1 MENWIEKTIEENQK
15 IIDSLSDVGMGK
27 LIQLEE
33 TIVSDVRRYNL
44 LVDTPYEIGVNFIE
58 FVCSEKHIETPMEN
72 IYGFDFSSDRELLRH
87 INGNHIKTIKEWVN
101 NIKIGIKNPYSIE
114 GCMNGCVVGNYG
126 KYWRDRLIKEMNR
139 KYDW

>member
-1 MENWIEKTIEENQK
+1 MENWIEKTMEENQK
-15 IIDSLSDVGMGK
+15 IIDSLSDVGMMK

-33 TIVSDVRRYNL
+33 TIVSDVSRYKL

-58 FVCSEKHIETPMEN
+58 FVCSEKYIETPMEN
-72 IYGFDFSSDRELLRH
+72 IYGFDFSSDRESLRH
-87 INGNHIKTIKEWVN
+87 IGIDIKRISDWVN

-114 GCMNGCVVGNYG
+114 RSMVSGGLVGNFG

-139 KYDW
+139 KYGF